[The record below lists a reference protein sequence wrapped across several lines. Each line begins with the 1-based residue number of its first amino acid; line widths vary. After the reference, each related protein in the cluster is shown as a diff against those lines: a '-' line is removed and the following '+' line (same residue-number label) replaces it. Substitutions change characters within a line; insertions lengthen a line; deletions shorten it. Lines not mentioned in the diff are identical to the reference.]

1 MSLIALGTVALDN
14 LITPKGKH
22 DNLLGG
28 SGSHFAICARHFT
41 KVSLVSVIGK
51 DFPNKHMKFFQKSGI
66 DTTSIMEC
74 DGETFA
80 WTGEYKKEDLN
91 TAITHSTTLGVI
103 ENYSPQVAA
112 EQRNIPNVFLA
123 NFDPDVQLEF
133 LKLMKNPK
141 FVGMDTM
148 NLWIDIKNKSVKK
161 LMKKVHLLIVNDGE
175 AKQLTGESNLHR
187 AAKALRK
194 MGPPM
199 VVVKKGE
206 NGVLFYSDDHHFAF
220 SAFPVE
226 KVVDPTGAGDSF
238 AGGIMGY
245 LSKTGRVTQKNLHQA
260 ILYATTLSSYN
271 VEGFGM
277 AKTAP
282 LTMAKI
288 NERLRDLKKHIMPVV

>member
-22 DNLLGG
+22 SNLLGG

-41 KVSLVSVIGK
+41 KVHLVSVVGE
-51 DFPNKHMKFFQKSGI
+51 DFPAKHMKFFQKSGI
-66 DTTSIMEC
+66 DTTSIIER
-74 DGETFA
+74 DGQTFA
-80 WTGEYKKEDLN
+80 WVGEYKKEDLN

-103 ENYSPQVAA
+103 ENYAPQVAY
-112 EQRNIPNVFLA
+112 EQKNIPNVFLA
-123 NFDPDVQLEF
+123 NFDPDVQAKF
-133 LKLMKNPK
+133 LNLMSNPK

-161 LMKKVHLLIVNDGE
+161 LMKKVHLFIVNDGE
-175 AKQLTGESNLHR
+175 AKMLTGEDNLHK
-187 AAKALRK
+187 AAKALHK
-194 MGPPM
+194 MGAPM

-206 NGVLFYSDDHHFAF
+206 NGVLFYSPKHHFAF

-226 KVVDPTGAGDSF
+226 NVVDPTGAGDSF
-238 AGGIMGY
+238 AGGLMGY
-245 LSKTGRVTQKNLHQA
+245 LSKEKKITQKALHKA
-260 ILYATTLSSYN
+260 VLYAQSLSSYN

-282 LTMAKI
+282 LTMTKVNA
-288 NERLRDLKKHIMPVV
+288 RLRELKKHIMPVV